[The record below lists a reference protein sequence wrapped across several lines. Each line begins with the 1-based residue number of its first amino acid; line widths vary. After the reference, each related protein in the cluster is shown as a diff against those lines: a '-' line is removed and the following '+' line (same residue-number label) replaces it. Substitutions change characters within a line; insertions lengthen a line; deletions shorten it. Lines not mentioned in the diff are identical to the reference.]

1 MAQQVFQGM
10 LASRVVPIVV
20 YRRLHERLVS
30 SYGFAFHPKW
40 YQRRLWNKW
49 NTRDPQII
57 PSFAEFVETFL
68 HEKPIVLRLLDA
80 YTQELQAMT
89 TNNHPTVCPRVLHL
103 DHPSRESVTHQFAAL
118 IKSQHTA
125 RQQHDKHQQ
134 QNNTNNNNRTPATAS
149 NDNDDD
155 DIPAITKKSNEG
167 TKRPFAVDSERFA
180 LYLSEH
186 VPELAQQ
193 DRRQVVQRIQ
203 RYMQKVYYDEE
214 TRNAIGM
221 GQANT
226 TAFMTTNTTSNQSIP
241 WQCPSEHDMALLW
254 NQTRLVEDRLGLEN
268 PTVSLA
274 ESFQKYVREKRFCNL
289 HLSQMWQDPRWKA
302 FVYQK
307 LIPRKKKKKNN
318 QAAAVSK

>member
-57 PSFAEFVETFL
+57 PSFAEFVQKFL
-68 HEKPIVLRLLDA
+68 RDKPIVLRLLDA
-80 YTQELQAMT
+80 YTHELQT
-89 TNNHPTVCPRVLHL
+89 ITNHTVCPRVLHL

-125 RQQHDKHQQ
+125 RQQQKHD
-134 QNNTNNNNRTPATAS
+134 TNNNSTAATAS
-149 NDNDDD
+149 NDNDND

-167 TKRPFAVDSERFA
+167 TKLPFAVDSERFA

-203 RYMQKVYYDEE
+203 RYMQKLYYDEKP
-214 TRNAIGM
+214 TNTIGI

-226 TAFMTTNTTSNQSIP
+226 TASLTTNTTINQSIP

-302 FVYQK
+302 FVHQK

-318 QAAAVSK
+318 RAAAVSK